1 MTSIKKPEG
10 LSLEECEILT
20 YQNVNKRTLRN
31 TQYRNPSDLSEDTI
45 IIRNANGLDGTFMTN
60 QRKNF
65 YLLQEKKTSDLQ
77 KEILK
82 NLSLDE
88 LNSKKIKREKISKS
102 FNTLKKR
109 EVTKQNNECSALWD
123 DFFGE
128 DPKFSLEE
136 ANENLTKQKAHEKM
150 IVQRAK
156 AQITKKLGGKYSKE
170 YLQSLVLKQE
180 LENAK
185 TESEIIFTEN
195 EIDRLKLRFKMQN

>member
-1 MTSIKKPEG
+1 MIVSNLAK
-10 LSLEECEILT
+10 ECEILT

-45 IIRNANGLDGTFMTN
+45 IIRSNFLTIFWINIFLDANGLDGTFMTN

-136 ANENLTKQKAHEKM
+136 ANENLTKQEAHEKM

-156 AQITKKLGGKYSKE
+156 G
-170 YLQSLVLKQE
+170 
-180 LENAK
+180 
-185 TESEIIFTEN
+185 
-195 EIDRLKLRFKMQN
+195 